1 VLDLG
6 RPNPVLDLGRPNPV
20 MDLGRPNPVMDLGRP
35 NPVMDLG
42 CRNLKLFFLTP
53 VVLFIMTL
61 VYHCLFL
68 EKVSFS
74 FFSATKTNNFR

>member
-1 VLDLG
+1 
-6 RPNPVLDLGRPNPV
+6 V

-35 NPVMDLG
+35 
-42 CRNLKLFFLTP
+42 NLKLFFLTP

-61 VYHCLFL
+61 VDHCLFL

-74 FFSATKTNNFR
+74 FFFCNKNEQLPVICCSFR